1 MYRSIVVL
9 SIMTKQEDI
18 WNCSECGQLYGRHD
32 LWFEGEICEKC
43 YAEIN
48 YAIVDYDKMQLTLW
62 FNKEEFIF
70 DLTNGDIGDFWDGF
84 ETSDEEVYDVN
95 YLKEK
100 GYDDDVEVFGTF
112 LDEDGCFN
120 IDTSNSYYINIKQR
134 IGDENNYLNYR
145 K

>member
-1 MYRSIVVL
+1 M
-9 SIMTKQEDI
+9 
-18 WNCSECGQLYGRHD
+18 
-32 LWFEGEICEKC
+32 WFEGDICEKC

-48 YAIVDYDKMQLTLW
+48 YAVVDYDKMQLTLW
-62 FNKEEFIF
+62 FKKEEFVF

-100 GYDDDVEVFGTF
+100 GFDDDVEVFGTF

-120 IDTSNSYYINIKQR
+120 IDTSDSYFINIKER